1 MRKSLLESFRL
12 SVRLLETALRLL
24 ENEEN
29 RYNALIKEI
38 EIGEKSGFV
47 KDFDRTENL
56 KNLHAKHLKK

>member
-1 MRKSLLESFRL
+1 
-12 SVRLLETALRLL
+12 L

-29 RYNALIKEI
+29 KYKALIKEL
-38 EIGEKSGFV
+38 EIGEKSGLV